1 MSSPILRKDPETVIH
16 PIIEFY
22 YRPVNYFV
30 TKLSVLGGVVFAVFA
45 VVAGSC
51 VDEGGSVAGVG
62 VFGGGD
68 GGDGDGG
75 DGGDGGVGGGGTGGS
90 SDGNL
95 VVMRQG
101 KVCNYDRWKERW
113 VSLPQCFV

>member
-75 DGGDGGVGGGGTGGS
+75 DGGDGGEGGAS
-90 SDGNL
+90 
-95 VVMRQG
+95 VVSPLRN
-101 KVCNYDRWKERW
+101 KC
-113 VSLPQCFV
+113 